1 MVGCAQAEDS
11 FKLYHWLVT
20 AAERDSLMVLQRH
33 AEAAGLQWRDVA
45 REQQSSFAGY
55 RQELRRQLADN
66 SPPDAAL
73 VISSDVQQLAAEGL
87 LLELD
92 ELAETEAWAEVV
104 PAAVQAQARYQE
116 HWFAVPVNLHSTNWI
131 WLNRALMRELDVPE
145 LDTWDDLI
153 LALDKARAAGVVPLA
168 IGGSAGQHLILFESV
183 CAGLG
188 GPEFYRRVFMD
199 LAPSRSDLV
208 LLEKVFARMSELRP
222 YAGTLDPAIGWSQA
236 SELVRTGQALLQVQ
250 GGWAMA
256 EFMHYGQEQGRDFEC
271 QRFPDTQGMVV
282 FSSDLIVFF
291 NTPEQSIGART
302 AFAST
307 LMSKDLQGELNVLK
321 GATPARVDVPTDSFS
336 ACGQKS
342 INDVRM
348 GGMRGALVE
357 SLAMTGANPA
367 SPRHAFY
374 DIVSDHFRGVI
385 SDREALA
392 RLQLLWVRGSTPLPR
407 TVLKGAK
414 TSDLVGQLYD
424 AS

>member
-1 MVGCAQAEDS
+1 MLLARRRSLLALGLGCVAGCAQAQDS
-11 FKLYHWLVT
+11 FNLYHWWVT
-20 AAERDSLMVLQRH
+20 EGERDSLAVLQRY
-33 AEAAGLQWRDVA
+33 AESTGLQWRDVA

-55 RQELRRQLADN
+55 REELRKQLARDN
-66 SPPDAAL
+66 PPDAAL
-73 VISSDVQQLAAEGL
+73 VISGDVQQLAAEGL

-92 ELAETEAWAEVV
+92 DLAETEAWAEVV
-104 PAAVQAQARYQE
+104 PTAVQEQAGYQG
-116 HWFAVPVNLHSTNWI
+116 HWFGVPINFHSTNWI
-131 WLNRALMRELDVPE
+131 WLNQALMRELGFLE
-145 LDTWDDLI
+145 LDTWDDLV
-153 LALDKARAAGVVPLA
+153 LALDKARTAGVVPLA
-168 IGGSAGQHLILFESV
+168 IGAGASQHLILFESV
-183 CAGLG
+183 SAGVG

-291 NTPEQSIGART
+291 NAPNQSMETRT

-307 LMSKDLQGELNVLK
+307 LMGKDLQRELNVLK
-321 GATPARVDVPTDSFS
+321 GAAPARVDVPTDGFS
-336 ACGQKS
+336 VCGQKS

-348 GGMRGALVE
+348 GGLRGALVE

-367 SPRHAFY
+367 SARHVFY
-374 DIVSDHFRGVI
+374 DIVSDHFKGVI
-385 SDREALA
+385 SDQEALA
-392 RLQLLWVRGSTPLPR
+392 RLE
-407 TVLKGAK
+407 
-414 TSDLVGQLYD
+414 LVWKRE
-424 AS
+424 